1 MQEIEHRKD
10 ETDGSRDAETFGRSE
25 NAISSQSTFME
36 MVDNIKF
43 NDAEILLTCPTV
55 TGNLITQ
62 LF

>member
-10 ETDGSRDAETFGRSE
+10 ETDGCRDAFGRSE

-36 MVDNIKF
+36 MVETIES

-55 TGNLITQ
+55 TGNLITR

>member
-1 MQEIEHRKD
+1 MV
-10 ETDGSRDAETFGRSE
+10 AEMHLGDQKMPSLL
-25 NAISSQSTFME
+25 STFME

-43 NDAEILLTCPTV
+43 NDAEILWTCPTV